1 MLRALGASGPPRARV
16 RWAEPQLA
24 ALREYVVVPSLN
36 EDQVTALLEAEAA
49 DAADEEAAAAA
60 AEAAAAKAAKGPRL
74 VDYDDD
80 DDAGEGEEEE
90 EEVREGTA
98 LPQEGLS
105 PMQKAG
111 GA

>member
-1 MLRALGASGPPRARV
+1 M

-24 ALREYVVVPSLN
+24 VLREYVVVPSLN
-36 EDQVTALLEAEAA
+36 DDQVSALLEAEAV
-49 DAADEEAAAAA
+49 DAADEEAAAEEEAA
-60 AEAAAAKAAKGPRL
+60 AAKEAAKAAKGPRL

-80 DDAGEGEEEE
+80 DDAEEGEEEE
-90 EEVREGTA
+90 ELREGTA